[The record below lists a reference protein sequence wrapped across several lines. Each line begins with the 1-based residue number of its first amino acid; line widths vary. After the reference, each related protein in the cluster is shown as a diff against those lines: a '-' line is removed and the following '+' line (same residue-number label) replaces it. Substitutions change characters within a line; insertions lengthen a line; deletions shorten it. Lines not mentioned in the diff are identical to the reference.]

1 MGTRPNQ
8 GLEPRGASDPPGRAY
23 HSRMPSDDAP
33 RRVAYTAAPDDT
45 QASAAA
51 RPDDAP
57 GRREPVGSDTRRVR
71 PPRAARRRVVSSSDN
86 DARET
91 EAPVVDAS
99 SDETELADAPTARRR
114 VRTKAP
120 RPAPAPRA
128 GVRRTRQTL
137 VRVDLWSVTKLA
149 LCFYVSAMF
158 VTLVALVALW
168 VIADAAGVI
177 GSVEKFLGDLLSAK
191 DFTFLSAGVLRGAIL
206 VSLVIVALQVV
217 ITVIAASFYNI
228 FAELFG
234 GLELVIKE
242 EDAGR

>member
-1 MGTRPNQ
+1 
-8 GLEPRGASDPPGRAY
+8 
-23 HSRMPSDDAP
+23 MPSDDAP
-33 RRVAYTAAPDDT
+33 RRVAYTAAPEDT

-51 RPDDAP
+51 RPDDAGP
-57 GRREPVGSDTRRVR
+57 RREPVGSDARRVR
-71 PPRAARRRVVSSSDN
+71 PPRAARRRVVSTTSEEP
-86 DARET
+86 AER
-91 EAPVVDAS
+91 EAPVVEAY
-99 SDETELADAPTARRR
+99 SDETELAEPASTRKRRA
-114 VRTKAP
+114 KAP
-120 RPAPAPRA
+120 RPAPASRA

-137 VRVDLWSVTKLA
+137 ARVDLWSVTKLA